1 MAELSPEG
9 LLAGAPAF
17 EVLKSTMA
25 RKEQRWHSW
34 SLMVLALGPALL
46 GVGRIAR
53 DLPARADGN
62 DFAHY
67 YISSRLLLT
76 GADLYSTPLQPEYE
90 RWGFR
95 YTHPIPTATNPP
107 LLITVFAP
115 FALLPPVIAFWS
127 WVMLEMLCLGSILVL
142 MWRLLADRLSVPM
155 RCIVCATAVA
165 SATVYWHFFFSQCQ
179 LLVAAILL
187 LAYACL
193 RNGKPV
199 SACLAVTTAMGLKLF
214 PAVLVPWFLW
224 RSSRQWTT
232 RLKCAGAVL
241 VWSVVLVLASG
252 LQHWQQFRTQGMKV
266 VEDWI
271 VWQRHFNFTVP
282 SFVKNTAWL
291 LNNFDPEWNGLHA
304 WANIGAIIGVALI
317 ALAYGISW
325 KNKRSETGADLEIEF
340 CLLSI
345 AMLAGISEAWG
356 HYFVLLIF
364 PSAVAVARVLQ
375 RPTSGRI
382 VILAVSL
389 VMLNLMFSWQSPW
402 LEFVVSYIPLYGLL
416 LLGAFFAREALNSP
430 PPGAAATRSV
440 PASS

>member
-1 MAELSPEG
+1 MWRPC
-9 LLAGAPAF
+9 LLQA
-17 EVLKSTMA
+17 
-25 RKEQRWHSW
+25 
-34 SLMVLALGPALL
+34 LALSLGLL
-46 GVGRIAR
+46 GVAHIVR

-107 LLITVFAP
+107 LLITIFAP
-115 FALLPPVIAFWS
+115 FALLAPGPAFWT
-127 WVMLEMLCLGSILVL
+127 WVILEMFSLVWILVFT
-142 MWRLLADRLSVPM
+142 WRLLANRLSVSM
-155 RCIVCATAVA
+155 RCAVCAAAVA
-165 SATVYWHFFFSQCQ
+165 SAPVYWHFFFSQCQ
-179 LLVAAILL
+179 LLIAAILL

-224 RSSRQWTT
+224 RSSGQWST
-232 RLKCAGAVL
+232 RWKCAAAVL
-241 VWSVVLVLASG
+241 AWSAALVLASG
-252 LQHWQQFRTQGMKV
+252 LGHWQQFWRQGMRV

-271 VWQRHFNFTVP
+271 TWQRHFNFTVP
-282 SFVKNTAWL
+282 SFVKNVAWL
-291 LNNFDPEWNGLHA
+291 LHGFNPEWNGLHA
-304 WANIGAIIGVALI
+304 WANIGGITGVALI
-317 ALAYGISW
+317 ALAYGICW
-325 KNKRSETGADLEIEF
+325 KDKHSGTDVDLESEF
-340 CLLSI
+340 CLLSV

-364 PSAVAVARVLQ
+364 PAAVAAARVVR
-375 RPTSGRI
+375 RPTSQRI
-382 VILAVSL
+382 VTLAASL
-389 VMLNLMFSWQSPW
+389 VMLNLMGSWQSPW

-416 LLGAFFAREALNSP
+416 LLGAFFIMETRASHLSP
-430 PPGAAATRSV
+430 EISTRSA
-440 PASS
+440 PPSS